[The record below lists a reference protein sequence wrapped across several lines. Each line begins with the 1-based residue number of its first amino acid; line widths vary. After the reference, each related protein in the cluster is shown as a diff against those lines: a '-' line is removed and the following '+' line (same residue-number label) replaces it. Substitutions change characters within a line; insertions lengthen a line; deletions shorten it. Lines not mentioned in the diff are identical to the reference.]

1 MYVLRLNKQ
10 LFIWKYFYFVWG
22 TNWGWRSSWARSIAR
37 IETVFVNYELWQ
49 KKHFSLKLCHSR
61 CVESKI
67 QCIKLCEYTHNFIH
81 CIFKHFSVEHRAW
94 SNYVEE
100 LSIVI
105 LPAWLVLNLL
115 LRFRE
120 LLLHVVK
127 YSFFWKLLTNL
138 KSRKRERSN
147 SPENITFWGHHP
159 NLFRILLHL
168 TRTVRNR

>member
-1 MYVLRLNKQ
+1 LCWAKNIMYVNNLMMARLQGRNMW
-10 LFIWKYFYFVWG
+10 LLYITRCCLLYSDTIWLICCVL
-22 TNWGWRSSWARSIAR
+22 
-37 IETVFVNYELWQ
+37 TV
-49 KKHFSLKLCHSR
+49 
-61 CVESKI
+61 
-67 QCIKLCEYTHNFIH
+67 CICEYTHNFIH

-115 LRFRE
+115 LRFRD

-147 SPENITFWGHHP
+147 SPENVTFWGHHP

-168 TRTVRNR
+168 LVQCEIDEVVPVHAMKAYRGV